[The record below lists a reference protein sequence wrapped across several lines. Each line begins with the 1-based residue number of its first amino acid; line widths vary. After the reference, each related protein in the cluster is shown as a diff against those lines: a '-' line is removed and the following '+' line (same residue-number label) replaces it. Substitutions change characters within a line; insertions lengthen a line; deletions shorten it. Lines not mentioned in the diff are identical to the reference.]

1 MSFSN
6 PVLRDDIF
14 LREDEREA
22 SEQRMTIGGTVN
34 KTLLLLVL
42 LIVSSSITWY
52 MTYQG
57 TVEVLSLLT
66 AGFIGMAGVALA
78 ISFFPKTAPLLSP
91 VYAILSGFALGGVSA
106 FMEYEYPG
114 IVINAILLTV
124 GILFLMLFM
133 YTQRIIKVTRGFIS
147 FVVLCTMAI
156 FLVTLVDFILNFFGM
171 NVPYI
176 HETGWVG
183 IGISLFIV
191 IIAALN
197 LLVDF
202 NFIEEQADQGAP
214 KYMEW
219 YGAFALLVTLV
230 WLYVRILDLLAKLS
244 NRD

>member
-42 LIVSSSITWY
+42 LIVSGSITWY
-52 MTYQG
+52 MTYEG

-114 IVINAILLTV
+114 IVANAILLTV

-156 FLVTLVDFILNFFGM
+156 FLVMLVDFILNFFGM

-176 HETGWVG
+176 HETGWLG

-230 WLYVRILDLLAKLS
+230 WLYVRILDLLAKFS
-244 NRD
+244 KRD

>member
-42 LIVSSSITWY
+42 LIVSASITWY

-57 TVEVLSLLT
+57 TIEVLSLMT
-66 AGFIGMAGVALA
+66 AGFIGMAGIALS

-114 IVINAILLTV
+114 IVVNAILLTV

-202 NFIEEQADQGAP
+202 NFVEEQADQGAP

>member
-14 LREDEREA
+14 VREDEREA
-22 SEQRMTIGGTVN
+22 SEQRMTIGGTIN

-42 LIVSSSITWY
+42 LIIAGSITWY

-57 TVEVLSLLT
+57 TVEVLSLIT
-66 AGFIGMAGVALA
+66 AGSLGMVGVALV
-78 ISFFPKTAPLLSP
+78 ISFFPKSASFLSP
-91 VYAILSGFALGGVSA
+91 VYAILSGFALGGISA
-106 FMEYEYPG
+106 FMEYDYPG
-114 IVINAILLTV
+114 IVANAILLTV

-147 FVVLCTMAI
+147 FVVLCTLAI

-176 HETGWVG
+176 HETGWLG

-191 IIAALN
+191 VIAALN
-197 LLVDF
+197 LLLDF

-230 WLYVRILDLLAKLS
+230 WLYVRILELLSKFS
-244 NRD
+244 KRD

>member
-114 IVINAILLTV
+114 IVVNAILLTM

>member
-42 LIVSSSITWY
+42 LIVSGSITWY
-52 MTYQG
+52 MTYEG

-66 AGFIGMAGVALA
+66 AGFIGMTGVALA

-114 IVINAILLTV
+114 IVANAILLTV

-156 FLVTLVDFILNFFGM
+156 FLVTLVDFMLNFFGM

-176 HETGWVG
+176 HETGWLG

-230 WLYVRILDLLAKLS
+230 WLYVRILDLLAKFS
-244 NRD
+244 KRD

>member
-42 LIVSSSITWY
+42 LIVSGSITWY
-52 MTYQG
+52 MTYEG

-91 VYAILSGFALGGVSA
+91 VYAILSGFALGGVSV

-114 IVINAILLTV
+114 IVANAILLTV

-176 HETGWVG
+176 HETGWLG

-230 WLYVRILDLLAKLS
+230 WLYVRILDLLAKFS
-244 NRD
+244 KRD

>member
-14 LREDEREA
+14 LREDEREG

-42 LIVSSSITWY
+42 LIVSGSITWY
-52 MTYQG
+52 MTYEG

-114 IVINAILLTV
+114 IVANAILLTV

-176 HETGWVG
+176 HETGWLG

-230 WLYVRILDLLAKLS
+230 WLYVRILDLLAKFS
-244 NRD
+244 KRD

>member
-42 LIVSSSITWY
+42 LIVSGSITWY
-52 MTYQG
+52 MTYEG

-78 ISFFPKTAPLLSP
+78 ISFFPKSAPILSP
-91 VYAILSGFALGGVSA
+91 VYAILSGFALGGISA

-114 IVINAILLTV
+114 IVANAILLTV

-156 FLVTLVDFILNFFGM
+156 FLVTLVDFMLNFFGM

-176 HETGWVG
+176 HETGWLG

-230 WLYVRILDLLAKLS
+230 WLYVRILDLLAKFS
-244 NRD
+244 KRD

>member
-42 LIVSSSITWY
+42 LIVSGSITWY

-66 AGFIGMAGVALA
+66 AGALGMVGVALA
-78 ISFFPKTAPLLSP
+78 ISFFPKTASLLSP
-91 VYAILSGFALGGVSA
+91 VYAILSGFALGGISA

-114 IVINAILLTV
+114 IVANAILLTV

-147 FVVLCTMAI
+147 FVVLCTLAI
-156 FLVTLVDFILNFFGM
+156 ALVTLVDFILNFFGM

-176 HETGWVG
+176 HESGWLG

-219 YGAFALLVTLV
+219 YGAFGLLVTLV
-230 WLYVRILDLLAKLS
+230 WLYVRILDLLAKFS
-244 NRD
+244 KRD

>member
-114 IVINAILLTV
+114 IVVNAILLTV

-147 FVVLCTMAI
+147 FVVLCTMGI

>member
-42 LIVSSSITWY
+42 LIVSASITWY

-57 TVEVLSLLT
+57 TIEVLSLMT
-66 AGFIGMAGVALA
+66 AGLFGMAGIALA
-78 ISFFPKTAPLLSP
+78 ISFFPKTAPLLAP

-114 IVINAILLTV
+114 IVVNAILLTV
-124 GILFLMLFM
+124 GILFLMLFI

-183 IGISLFIV
+183 IGISLFVV

-202 NFIEEQADQGAP
+202 NYIEEQADQGAP

-219 YGAFALLVTLV
+219 YGSFALLVTLV
-230 WLYVRILDLLAKLS
+230 WLYVRILDLLSKFS
-244 NRD
+244 ERD

>member
-42 LIVSSSITWY
+42 LIVSGSITWY
-52 MTYQG
+52 MTYEG

-78 ISFFPKTAPLLSP
+78 ISFFPKSAPILSP
-91 VYAILSGFALGGVSA
+91 VYAILSGFALGGISA

-114 IVINAILLTV
+114 IVANAILLTV

-176 HETGWVG
+176 HETGWLG

-230 WLYVRILDLLAKLS
+230 WLYVRILDLLAKFS
-244 NRD
+244 KRD

>member
-42 LIVSSSITWY
+42 LIVSASITWY

-57 TVEVLSLLT
+57 TIEVLSLMT
-66 AGFIGMAGVALA
+66 AGFIGMAGIALA

-114 IVINAILLTV
+114 IVVNSILLTV

>member
-42 LIVSSSITWY
+42 LIVSGSITWY
-52 MTYQG
+52 MTYEG

-78 ISFFPKTAPLLSP
+78 ISFFPKSAPILSP

-114 IVINAILLTV
+114 IVANAILLTV
-124 GILFLMLFM
+124 GILFWMLFM

-156 FLVTLVDFILNFFGM
+156 FLVTLVDFMLNFFGM

-176 HETGWVG
+176 HETGWLG

-230 WLYVRILDLLAKLS
+230 WLYVRILDLLAKFS
-244 NRD
+244 KRD

>member
-14 LREDEREA
+14 VREDEREV

-42 LIVSSSITWY
+42 LIVSGSITWY

-57 TVEVLSLLT
+57 TVEMLSLLT
-66 AGFIGMAGVALA
+66 AGFIGMAGVALV

-106 FMEYEYPG
+106 FFEYEYPG
-114 IVINAILLTV
+114 IVANAILLTV

-156 FLVTLVDFILNFFGM
+156 ALVTLIDFILNSFGM

-176 HETGWVG
+176 HETGWLG

-214 KYMEW
+214 EYMEW

-230 WLYVRILDLLAKLS
+230 WLYVRILDLLAKFS
-244 NRD
+244 KRD

>member
-14 LREDEREA
+14 LREDEREV

-42 LIVSSSITWY
+42 LIVSGSITWY
-52 MTYQG
+52 MTYEG

-78 ISFFPKTAPLLSP
+78 ISFFPKMAPLLSP
-91 VYAILSGFALGGVSA
+91 VYAILSGFALGGISA

-114 IVINAILLTV
+114 IVANAILLTV

-156 FLVTLVDFILNFFGM
+156 FLVTVVDFILNFFGM

-176 HETGWVG
+176 HETGWLG

-230 WLYVRILDLLAKLS
+230 WLYVRILDLLAKFS
-244 NRD
+244 KRD

>member
-42 LIVSSSITWY
+42 LIVSGSITWY
-52 MTYQG
+52 MTYEG

-78 ISFFPKTAPLLSP
+78 ISFFPKSAPILSP

-114 IVINAILLTV
+114 IVANAILLTV

-176 HETGWVG
+176 HETGWLG

-230 WLYVRILDLLAKLS
+230 WLYVRILDLLAKFS
-244 NRD
+244 KRD

>member
-114 IVINAILLTV
+114 IVVNAILLTV
-124 GILFLMLFM
+124 GILFLVLFM

>member
-1 MSFSN
+1 M
-6 PVLRDDIF
+6 
-14 LREDEREA
+14 
-22 SEQRMTIGGTVN
+22 
-34 KTLLLLVL
+34 
-42 LIVSSSITWY
+42 
-52 MTYQG
+52 
-57 TVEVLSLLT
+57 
-66 AGFIGMAGVALA
+66 
-78 ISFFPKTAPLLSP
+78 
-91 VYAILSGFALGGVSA
+91 GGVSA

-114 IVINAILLTV
+114 IVANAILLTV

-176 HETGWVG
+176 HETGWLG

-230 WLYVRILDLLAKLS
+230 WLYVRILDLLAKFS
-244 NRD
+244 KRD

>member
-42 LIVSSSITWY
+42 LIVSGSITWY
-52 MTYQG
+52 MTYEG
-57 TVEVLSLLT
+57 IVEVLSLLT
-66 AGFIGMAGVALA
+66 AGLIGMAGVALA

-91 VYAILSGFALGGVSA
+91 VYGILSGFALGGVSA

-114 IVINAILLTV
+114 IVANAILLTV

-176 HETGWVG
+176 HETGWLG

-230 WLYVRILDLLAKLS
+230 WLYVRILDLLAKFS
-244 NRD
+244 KRD

>member
-14 LREDEREA
+14 LREDEREV
-22 SEQRMTIGGTVN
+22 SEQRMTIRGTVN

-42 LIVSSSITWY
+42 LIVSGSMTWY
-52 MTYQG
+52 MTYEG
-57 TVEVLSLLT
+57 TVEVLSLLM

-114 IVINAILLTV
+114 IVANAILLTV

-176 HETGWVG
+176 HETGWLG

-197 LLVDF
+197 LLLDF

-219 YGAFALLVTLV
+219 YGAFGLLVTLV
-230 WLYVRILDLLAKLS
+230 WLYVRILDLLSKFS
-244 NRD
+244 KED

>member
-22 SEQRMTIGGTVN
+22 SEQRMAIGGTVN

-52 MTYQG
+52 MTYRG

-114 IVINAILLTV
+114 IVVNAILLTV

>member
-42 LIVSSSITWY
+42 LIVSGSITWY
-52 MTYQG
+52 MTYEG

-78 ISFFPKTAPLLSP
+78 ISFFPKTASLLSP

-114 IVINAILLTV
+114 IVANAILLTV

-176 HETGWVG
+176 HETGWLG

-230 WLYVRILDLLAKLS
+230 WLYVRILDLLAKFS
-244 NRD
+244 KRD

>member
-42 LIVSSSITWY
+42 LIVSGSVTWY
-52 MTYQG
+52 MTYEG

-78 ISFFPKTAPLLSP
+78 VSFFPKTAPLLSP

-114 IVINAILLTV
+114 IVANAILLTV

-176 HETGWVG
+176 HETGWLG

-230 WLYVRILDLLAKLS
+230 WLYVRILDLLAKFS
-244 NRD
+244 KRD

>member
-14 LREDEREA
+14 LREDEREV

-42 LIVSSSITWY
+42 LIVSGSVTWY
-52 MTYQG
+52 MTYEG

-78 ISFFPKTAPLLSP
+78 VSFFPKTAPLLSP

-114 IVINAILLTV
+114 IVANAILLTV

-176 HETGWVG
+176 HETGWLG

-230 WLYVRILDLLAKLS
+230 WLYVRILDLLAKFS
-244 NRD
+244 KRD

>member
-114 IVINAILLTV
+114 IVVNAILLTV

>member
-14 LREDEREA
+14 VREDEREV

-42 LIVSSSITWY
+42 LIVSGSITWY
-52 MTYQG
+52 TTYQG

-114 IVINAILLTV
+114 IVANAILLTV

-156 FLVTLVDFILNFFGM
+156 ALVTLVDFILNFFGM

-176 HETGWVG
+176 HETGWLG

-230 WLYVRILDLLAKLS
+230 WLYVRILDLLAKFS
-244 NRD
+244 KRD

>member
-42 LIVSSSITWY
+42 LIVSGSITWY
-52 MTYQG
+52 MTYEG

-78 ISFFPKTAPLLSP
+78 ISFFPKSAPILSP

-114 IVINAILLTV
+114 IVANAILLTV

-156 FLVTLVDFILNFFGM
+156 FLVTLVDFMLNFFGM

-176 HETGWVG
+176 HETGWLG

-230 WLYVRILDLLAKLS
+230 WLYVRILDLLAKFS
-244 NRD
+244 KRD

>member
-42 LIVSSSITWY
+42 LIVSGSITWY
-52 MTYQG
+52 MTYEG

-114 IVINAILLTV
+114 IVANAILLTV

-171 NVPYI
+171 NIPYI
-176 HETGWVG
+176 HETGWLG

-230 WLYVRILDLLAKLS
+230 WLYVRILDLLAKFS
-244 NRD
+244 KRD

>member
-14 LREDEREA
+14 VREDEREV

-42 LIVSSSITWY
+42 LIVSGSVAWY

-114 IVINAILLTV
+114 IVANAILLTV

-156 FLVTLVDFILNFFGM
+156 ALVTLVDFILNFFGM

-176 HETGWVG
+176 HETGWLG

-230 WLYVRILDLLAKLS
+230 WLYVRILDLLAKFS
-244 NRD
+244 KRD

>member
-42 LIVSSSITWY
+42 LIVSGSITWY
-52 MTYQG
+52 MTYEG

-114 IVINAILLTV
+114 IVANAILLTV

-156 FLVTLVDFILNFFGM
+156 FLVTLVDFMLNFFGM

-176 HETGWVG
+176 HETGWLG

-230 WLYVRILDLLAKLS
+230 WLYVRILDLLVKFS
-244 NRD
+244 KRD